1 MEQVCF
7 EAVLDEKQMQKVAS
21 LAEDTSNEIL
31 ASRSSAN
38 WYDGNALMIYR
49 AAEKA
54 GPQKIDEIWS
64 ELYTRQ
70 ASGSS
75 DMITLKDFLDACG
88 LKKGEVER
96 E

>member
-1 MEQVCF
+1 
-7 EAVLDEKQMQKVAS
+7 
-21 LAEDTSNEIL
+21 
-31 ASRSSAN
+31 
-38 WYDGNALMIYR
+38 MIYR
-49 AAEKA
+49 AAEKT

-70 ASGSS
+70 ASGLS
-75 DMITLKDFLDACG
+75 DMITLTDFLDACG